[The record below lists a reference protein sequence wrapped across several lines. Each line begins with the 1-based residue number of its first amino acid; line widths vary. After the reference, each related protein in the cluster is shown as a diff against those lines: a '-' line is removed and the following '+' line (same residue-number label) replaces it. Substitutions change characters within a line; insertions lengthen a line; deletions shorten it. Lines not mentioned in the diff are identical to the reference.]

1 MTTYH
6 EILQN
11 YLINQD
17 DKPVKRFLFGK
28 TNVTAVD
35 TQITAHRK
43 VYIDFLLAVL
53 REGESIVNSN
63 INVIAK
69 KELITKLQQLLIQ
82 LEESAIT
89 GIVQIEKGS
98 SRKHATTKADW
109 IDYYRKKYLEIF
121 NAPEHFI
128 IDAKLYRI
136 SNTLVRQILEYMKN
150 VIYVEVS
157 RKSESSP
164 KSKKAKTQNAG
175 KNVKK

>member
-11 YLINQD
+11 YLNVNQD

-63 INVIAK
+63 ITVIIK
-69 KELITKLQQLLIQ
+69 KELITKLQQLLVQ

-89 GIVQIEKGS
+89 GIVQIEKGI

-150 VIYVEVS
+150 MTVVS
-157 RKSESSP
+157 RKTESSP